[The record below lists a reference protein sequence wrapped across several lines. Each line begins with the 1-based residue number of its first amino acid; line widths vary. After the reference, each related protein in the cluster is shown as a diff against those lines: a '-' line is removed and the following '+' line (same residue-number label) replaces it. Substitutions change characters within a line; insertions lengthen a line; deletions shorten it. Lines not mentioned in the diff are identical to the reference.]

1 MAEATPATTLTA
13 WDDALKQ
20 YYIDKKPMDVAYSDH
35 PFLQMVPKN
44 TRFRGKNMPLPI
56 IYARPQG
63 RSATFATAQ
72 SNATSSSLG
81 EFLLTRVKN
90 YAVVTVDG
98 ETIEASKGN
107 EYAFLEALTTET
119 DLGLKTLGDTLSR
132 QMFRSQS
139 GSIGVVGATPAANTN
154 LDLATDADS
163 LNFEVGMK
171 VVFTDSTS
179 TGSLRD
185 SGAAL
190 SVVAVD
196 RMAASNQIT
205 LSGNLNSVTGVASG
219 DFIVPEGDLVT
230 PGTYLVM
237 AGLQDWIPSS
247 APGSTAFFGQDRTKD
262 TTRLGG
268 QRQAFDTNMKQ
279 TIIEAAATT
288 AREGGKPDV
297 AFLSFE
303 DFATLELLL
312 DAQVTGARQPGPAQ
326 NFGFRSLQ
334 LYGPHGIIDVV
345 ADKDCPTGTGYLLQ
359 MDTWALYSI
368 GNAIDILSH
377 DGNRML
383 RQNGYDG
390 VEVRMGGYYQLGC
403 RAPGYNCYF
412 ATA

>member
-20 YYIDKKPMDVAYSDH
+20 YYIDKKPIDVAYNDH
-35 PFLQMVPKN
+35 PFLTMIPKN

-90 YAVVTVDG
+90 YGVVTVDG

-132 QMFRSQS
+132 QLYRSQS
-139 GSIGVVGATPAANTN
+139 GSIGVVGATPADTAV

-171 VVFTDSTS
+171 IVFTDSTS

-185 SGAAL
+185 SGEAL
-190 SVVAVD
+190 TVTSVS
-196 RMAASNQIT
+196 RMAASNQIGV
-205 LSGNLNSVTGVASG
+205 SPNLTTISSVASG
-219 DFIVPEGDLVT
+219 DFVVPEGDLVT

-237 AGLQDWIPSS
+237 AGLQDWIPAS
-247 APGSTAFFGQDRTKD
+247 APASTAFFGQDRTKD

-268 QRQAFDTNMKQ
+268 QRVAYDTSIKQ

-297 AFLSFE
+297 CFLSFE
-303 DFATLELLL
+303 DFAALEITL

-326 NFGFRSLQ
+326 NFGFRTLQ
-334 LYGPHGIIDVV
+334 VYGPHGIIDVV

-359 MDTWALYSI
+359 LDTWGLYSI
-368 GNAIDILSH
+368 GDAVGILSH

-390 VEVRMGGYYQLGC
+390 VEVRMGGYYQAGC
-403 RAPGYNCYF
+403 RAPGYNCTF
-412 ATA
+412 PTA

>member
-20 YYIDKKPMDVAYSDH
+20 YYIDKKPMDVAYDSH

-72 SNATSSSLG
+72 ANATSSSLG

-132 QMFRSQS
+132 QLYRSQ
-139 GSIGVVGATPAANTN
+139 GGAIGVVGATPADTAV

-163 LNFEVGMK
+163 LNFEVGMEI
-171 VVFTDSTS
+171 VFSDSTS

-185 SGAAL
+185 SAEAL
-190 SVVAVD
+190 EVTSVS
-196 RMAASNQIT
+196 RMATTNQIGV
-205 LSGNLNSVTGVASG
+205 SPNLTTISGVAAG
-219 DFIVPEGDLVT
+219 DFVIPEGDLIT

-237 AGLQDWIPSS
+237 AGLADWVPSS
-247 APGSTAFFGQDRTKD
+247 APSSTSFFGQDRTKD

-268 QRQAFDTNMKQ
+268 QRVAYDSSIKQ
-279 TIIEAAATT
+279 TIIEGAATV

-303 DFATLELLL
+303 DFASLEVTL

-326 NFGFRSLQ
+326 NFGFRTLQ
-334 LYGPHGIIDVV
+334 VYGPHGIIDIV

-359 MDTWALYSI
+359 LDTWGLYSI
-368 GNAIDILSH
+368 GDAVGILSH
-377 DGNRML
+377 DGNKML

-403 RAPGYNCYF
+403 RAPGYNAYF